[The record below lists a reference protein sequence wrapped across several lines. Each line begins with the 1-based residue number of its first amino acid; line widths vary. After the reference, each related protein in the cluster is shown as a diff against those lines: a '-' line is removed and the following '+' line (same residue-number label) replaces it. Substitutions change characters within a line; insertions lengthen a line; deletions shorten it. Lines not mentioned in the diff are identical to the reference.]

1 MRGVLAGRAVYALSD
16 AELACAAED
25 IRDTVRVLQAE
36 LIAVAAEQAG
46 RNSPRLQGYSSLPSW
61 LNAVHKV
68 GVGTAAKMARLIKLL
83 PDLPAV
89 ADAFAAGVVSE
100 AQAAEI
106 AFAAE
111 AVPAGMRDEAAQVL
125 LSQASALK
133 PEELRIAGRRILR
146 HVDPDAAEEHE
157 RKQLQ
162 REERAAWEARG
173 FTVTSDGTGRFRL
186 SGSTTAEGA
195 AVLQAA
201 LDPLCNPARSK
212 PSSSWIGCIAEAAAC
227 ACPASQACNCAGK
240 LADIAAREMAE
251 TPLPQAFRDP
261 RSPQQRRHDALLEVV
276 ELALAAEQLPE
287 NGGARPQ
294 TVITANYDPVEQEVR
309 AGLLDT
315 GEQLTPEA
323 VRRLAC
329 DAGIIPA
336 ILDTHSIPLDV
347 GRERRLISGALRRA
361 LVLRDKGCAFPG
373 CERPP
378 RWCHGHHINHW
389 IDGGNTSLGNSV
401 LICGFHHRLIHE
413 ADWQITIAAD
423 GIPEFIPPVWLD
435 PSQHPQRNLYHRRP

>member
-1 MRGVLAGRAVYALSD
+1 M
-16 AELACAAED
+16 
-25 IRDTVRVLQAE
+25 
-36 LIAVAAEQAG
+36 
-46 RNSPRLQGYSSLPSW
+46 
-61 LNAVHKV
+61 
-68 GVGTAAKMARLIKLL
+68 
-83 PDLPAV
+83 
-89 ADAFAAGVVSE
+89 
-100 AQAAEI
+100 
-106 AFAAE
+106 
-111 AVPAGMRDEAAQVL
+111 
-125 LSQASALK
+125 
-133 PEELRIAGRRILR
+133 
-146 HVDPDAAEEHE
+146 
-157 RKQLQ
+157 
-162 REERAAWEARG
+162 
-173 FTVTSDGTGRFRL
+173 
-186 SGSTTAEGA
+186 
-195 AVLQAA
+195 
-201 LDPLCNPARSK
+201 
-212 PSSSWIGCIAEAAAC
+212 
-227 ACPASQACNCAGK
+227 
-240 LADIAAREMAE
+240 
-251 TPLPQAFRDP
+251 
-261 RSPQQRRHDALLEVV
+261 LEVV

-294 TVITANYDPVEQEVR
+294 TVITASYDPVEQEVR

-336 ILDTHSIPLDV
+336 ILDAHSIPLDV

-389 IDGGNTSLGNSV
+389 IDGSKTSLGNSV

-423 GIPEFIPPVWLD
+423 SIPEFIPPVWLD